1 MFFDKGQTTE
11 QMTSLFTEARNY
23 LDLQRKNL
31 SLETTEVLT
40 KLLTGIALWGI
51 VILIGA
57 LVLLFAS
64 FALAYL
70 LGNLLGSSVWGFA
83 IIAGVLL
90 LLTLLI
96 YANRTA
102 WIAVPVGKFMIS
114 LFASSLQ
121 GQSRE
126 AVALEKAHVQDK
138 LDESQTQMRTTA
150 NALLSPQPESKD
162 RWERASRL
170 VSNGVD
176 IYRAIQYGLSA
187 IASISTV
194 FGLGLGRKR
203 RRR

>member
-1 MFFDKGQTTE
+1 MLFGKGQTTE
-11 QMTSLFTEARNY
+11 QMTNLFSEARNY
-23 LDLQRKNL
+23 LDLQRRNL

-40 KLLTGIALWGI
+40 RLLTGIALWGI
-51 VILIGA
+51 IILVGA
-57 LVLLFAS
+57 IILLFAS

-70 LGNLLGSSVWGFA
+70 LGNWLGNEVWGFA

-90 LLTLLI
+90 IITLLI
-96 YANRTA
+96 YVNRTA
-102 WIAVPVGKFMIS
+102 WIAIPVGKFMIS
-114 LFASSLQ
+114 LFASKLQ

-138 LDESQTQMRTTA
+138 LDESQAQMRNTA
-150 NALLSPQPESKD
+150 NALFTPEPESKN

-176 IYRAIQYGLSA
+176 IYRAVQYGLSA
-187 IASISTV
+187 IAAISTV